1 MGRISKD
8 ELYAIKKVP
17 TLGDT
22 VIGTDAQNKDI
33 TVQFP
38 VEAFGEGGDGSTI
51 FNNNRFK
58 KVEIGDAVTTSEVA
72 TLINNIAPTVEVLAD
87 EIVLFSS
94 LRPPQKEGEISSLQ
108 LWALQGVGK
117 GIYGVGG
124 TITVLDSQPF
134 IIDSGLTVGVFN
146 PGDVIN
152 SELVDLGD
160 FSSSTNLVDIKNDL
174 ISTINAS
181 SSTYV
186 IESGTNWYFEGN
198 VVGRG
203 RVLYGWQGP
212 NGTYGNGGSLA
223 NSNDLFLIIDE
234 GSQEIEGP
242 TGLESITEGGNQGWR
257 LKFRDPQN
265 YGDIGEGA
273 IDFSKSSQQGSTN
286 GATGEGSIA
295 YGVNVKAPG
304 FGSFVSGGNS
314 EISGTFNSGFGDF
327 LISNG
332 YGSLITGFDNVEN
345 SQFGYNFTSGTGN
358 RLGVSGGIGSGV
370 LLKQGGGLA
379 TAVFGA
385 ANEEITYN
393 AVGDYDRQP
402 MIIVGNGTHTTPS
415 GSSWVAIKRSNLLV
429 GLRNGEL
436 ILPSTSI
443 ARIDAEF
450 TGRQVTTKEWVL
462 SKISSGSIG
471 GGIPDAPVDGESYV
485 RKDGAWVTLDISATG
500 IQSITAGTPNV
511 SITDGGVGEKI
522 ISVTQTTA
530 GLLSN
535 VYFTAETITTSQGT
549 FYKTLVNDKG
559 SVPDTLTP
567 NSVVLDDNEV
577 GVFSSE
583 FIGDPSPIENPIT
596 EGVYAAFPVIEVDS
610 NQANQRI
617 KIEVYICD
625 NEGVPLD
632 GGGEVGTLGSP
643 TIVMADSGI
652 VDIQA
657 GNPTSVNCQGF
668 IDFTQN
674 PNTPT
679 KILFGQRFR
688 YVILAEKVGTSGG
701 QVTFTLFSGSDYNSY
716 YQIPTVGISTGL
728 DPNAIHKNIANEF
741 SAITEVT
748 EPNEDSFLLIEDENG
763 DKRKVRV
770 GNVVTNPD
778 LSTNPVENEY
788 PDIATMLSDQSN
800 QTESFFQFVL
810 DDGTGEEAYYE
821 KLSTSTSDISDYRK
835 MSDDEIEVITNSN
848 AWNLLRVESVDE
860 NTSTLNSVGGGRVRV
875 EYDVSDDLVT
885 SFLFNKKYSEAIVNV
900 VPLISVNNIYIQAY
914 SRNTKI
920 IEVCKV
926 SNSEVQGD
934 YVRLFVEKSILSTN
948 ISLDDRLSFTFD
960 LSEVSSGGATLT
972 KDVNQVGHGF
982 SVSECLYF
990 DGTNYI
996 KGNADSLTT
1005 SGVIGFVKTV
1015 TDADNF
1021 VLQYGGIMTQG
1032 TWVSGTDYF
1041 LSNVTDG
1048 LVSDEPTYSLGEV
1061 RVYVGQGVE
1070 NGLLINIDIGQ
1081 EITEQG
1087 GGGEITENPRLNLP
1101 ANIYATQG
1109 VELNIYFDSI
1119 VFPCD
1124 KGLNSPANYK
1134 VEAICS
1140 IGKSDEK
1147 RFYINP
1153 ILSDVG
1159 VYTLTFNVY
1168 SLSGELLEN
1177 QDVNLSVMGI
1187 QSITAGLNA
1196 LFLGD
1201 SLTDWGDFPQNFRD
1215 NEPVNTPIFW
1225 GTQGTSPNNHE
1236 GHGGWSTTTFLT
1248 DGVSPLM
1255 NNGVLDISN
1264 YRSVLGLTSN
1274 FDFVSFML
1282 GVNDCF
1288 TDELSDTEI
1297 NQIVNNYKLIL
1308 DSFITDSPDARLFV
1322 QLPTID
1328 SNTSDGWADN
1338 YGAVSSK
1345 VEYQKNIWKLRELML
1360 NEFDSQNYNDNVLLG
1375 YAGITVDRYYGYPF
1389 TSQSVSN
1396 RITTQIERHSNAVH
1410 PSDEGF
1416 SQLGDGMF
1424 SMISSN
1430 LEAQAFG
1437 EELITNP
1444 NFTLNA
1450 DGWDLIQSAWSSDF
1464 SGSVEMDRV
1473 TATQCR
1479 LRQNPISTISG
1490 NSYRLQYKIE
1500 EISDSIVG
1508 LRYYNGGSFVNLTT
1522 AQKQVGEHTI
1532 QYNTIGAASQFFF
1545 DIPSG
1550 NESVTFSKIS
1560 IKEIL

>member
-1 MGRISKD
+1 MGRISKE

-58 KVEIGDAVTTSEVA
+58 KVEIGDAVTPSEVA
-72 TLINNIAPTVEVLAD
+72 TLINNITPTVEVLAD
-87 EIVLFSS
+87 EVVLFSS

-117 GIYGVGG
+117 GTYGVGG

-174 ISTINAS
+174 ISTINGS

-242 TGLESITEGGNQGWR
+242 TGLENITEGGKQGWR

-273 IDFSKSSQQGSTN
+273 IDFSKSTQPSSTN

-295 YGVNVKAPG
+295 YGVDVKAPG

-314 EISGTFNSGFGDF
+314 EISGTFNSGFGEF

-332 YGSLITGFDNVEN
+332 YGSLITGFDNIEN

-358 RLGVSGGIGSGV
+358 RLGLSGGIGSGV
-370 LLKQGGGLA
+370 LLQQGGGLA

-443 ARIDAEF
+443 ARIDAEL
-450 TGRQVTTKEWVL
+450 TGRQITTKEWVL
-462 SKISSGSIG
+462 SKISSGSVG

-485 RKDGAWVTLDISATG
+485 RKDGAWVPLDISATG

-535 VYFTAETITTSQGT
+535 VYFTAETITTSEGT
-549 FYKTLVNDKG
+549 FYKTLINDKG

-577 GVFSSE
+577 GAFSSE

-643 TIVMADSGI
+643 TIVIADSGI

-674 PNTPT
+674 PSTPT

-688 YVILAEKVGTSGG
+688 YVILAEKVGASGG

-728 DPNAIHKNIANEF
+728 DPNAIHKNISNEF
-741 SAITEVT
+741 STITEVT
-748 EPNEDSFLLIEDENG
+748 EPNNDSFLIIEDELGAKKKVKVGSLGGGVPTLQQVITEGNSSTLPVIIDNKNTTPTQFFGSALFTVESLMDVNGTSVGAALDHYRNPTADSSGSDIYATFNRLVSDSDFRDGRLQAFYSQAKYGGTAGLDTSMYGGRLESVFEGSGGMGSGTGSVDGFLIGVRSYTANKATDNSNINYIRAYDSEAVMDSTNGTIDYLQGHHNNVTLIKGTVNNDVSINYLDFDYTSGTVNG
-763 DKRKVRV
+763 DLAYITTKDTGIDFSFVSGTARFIDSLVSLPSRFSGSIESTALIVTGKTSDDVLLGDGSTTSLASIGGGYQNITESIDVNNDFDITIGDTNTAAIKVQNQNSFNYIEIGDLGLASRV
-770 GNVVTNPD
+770 DVPSTDIRLGDQFGFLNGVNMLIGGTQIELNTSNGFV
-778 LSTNPVENEY
+778 LSTNFGTEKVTLKNDLLSSNVQY
-788 PDIATMLSDQSN
+788 DVNFPDKANGSSETFAMLSDTKS
-800 QTESFFQFVL
+800 
-810 DDGTGEEAYYE
+810 
-821 KLSTSTSDISDYRK
+821 KLV
-835 MSDDEIEVITNSN
+835 E
-848 AWNLLRVESVDE
+848 NLS
-860 NTSTLNSVGGGRVRV
+860 
-875 EYDVSDDLVT
+875 
-885 SFLFNKKYSEAIVNV
+885 
-900 VPLISVNNIYIQAY
+900 
-914 SRNTKI
+914 
-920 IEVCKV
+920 
-926 SNSEVQGD
+926 
-934 YVRLFVEKSILSTN
+934 
-948 ISLDDRLSFTFD
+948 
-960 LSEVSSGGATLT
+960 
-972 KDVNQVGHGF
+972 
-982 SVSECLYF
+982 
-990 DGTNYI
+990 
-996 KGNADSLTT
+996 
-1005 SGVIGFVKTV
+1005 
-1015 TDADNF
+1015 
-1021 VLQYGGIMTQG
+1021 
-1032 TWVSGTDYF
+1032 VSGTYDIDYSF
-1041 LSNVTDG
+1041 DTWNLVVTGD
-1048 LVSDEPTYSLGEV
+1048 TTF
-1061 RVYVGQGVE
+1061 
-1070 NGLLINIDIGQ
+1070 
-1081 EITEQG
+1081 TES
-1087 GGGEITENPRLNLP
+1087 NLP
-1101 ANIYATQG
+1101 TSGTNTKAITLIVTGEFAITFPAGWTTNI
-1109 VELNIYFDSI
+1109 
-1119 VFPCD
+1119 
-1124 KGLNSPANYK
+1124 
-1134 VEAICS
+1134 
-1140 IGKSDEK
+1140 
-1147 RFYINP
+1147 
-1153 ILSDVG
+1153 VG
-1159 VYTLTFNVY
+1159 DY
-1168 SLSGELLEN
+1168 
-1177 QDVNLSVMGI
+1177 D
-1187 QSITAGLNA
+1187 
-1196 LFLGD
+1196 
-1201 SLTDWGDFPQNFRD
+1201 
-1215 NEPVNTPIFW
+1215 
-1225 GTQGTSPNNHE
+1225 
-1236 GHGGWSTTTFLT
+1236 
-1248 DGVSPLM
+1248 
-1255 NNGVLDISN
+1255 
-1264 YRSVLGLTSN
+1264 
-1274 FDFVSFML
+1274 
-1282 GVNDCF
+1282 
-1288 TDELSDTEI
+1288 
-1297 NQIVNNYKLIL
+1297 
-1308 DSFITDSPDARLFV
+1308 
-1322 QLPTID
+1322 
-1328 SNTSDGWADN
+1328 
-1338 YGAVSSK
+1338 GAVRNNIV
-1345 VEYQKNIWKLRELML
+1345 VEFIKTGDYTVQ
-1360 NEFDSQNYNDNVLLG
+1360 
-1375 YAGITVDRYYGYPF
+1375 ITQPD
-1389 TSQSVSN
+1389 
-1396 RITTQIERHSNAVH
+1396 
-1410 PSDEGF
+1410 
-1416 SQLGDGMF
+1416 
-1424 SMISSN
+1424 
-1430 LEAQAFG
+1430 
-1437 EELITNP
+1437 
-1444 NFTLNA
+1444 
-1450 DGWDLIQSAWSSDF
+1450 
-1464 SGSVEMDRV
+1464 
-1473 TATQCR
+1473 
-1479 LRQNPISTISG
+1479 
-1490 NSYRLQYKIE
+1490 
-1500 EISDSIVG
+1500 
-1508 LRYYNGGSFVNLTT
+1508 
-1522 AQKQVGEHTI
+1522 
-1532 QYNTIGAASQFFF
+1532 
-1545 DIPSG
+1545 
-1550 NESVTFSKIS
+1550 
-1560 IKEIL
+1560 